1 MSTVGERLMQGL
13 HCDIGMESLEKSFPV
28 IGSLEATHHLS
39 YIYLFV

>member
-13 HCDIGMESLEKSFPV
+13 HCDIGMESLEKSIPV
-28 IGSLEATHHLS
+28 IGSLEATYHLS